1 MGNTKGNVMEQAD
14 NGFTKSI
21 AVHDFGP
28 ELNTTE
34 QLRRLDP
41 YVARYVI

>member
-28 ELNTTE
+28 GLNTTE